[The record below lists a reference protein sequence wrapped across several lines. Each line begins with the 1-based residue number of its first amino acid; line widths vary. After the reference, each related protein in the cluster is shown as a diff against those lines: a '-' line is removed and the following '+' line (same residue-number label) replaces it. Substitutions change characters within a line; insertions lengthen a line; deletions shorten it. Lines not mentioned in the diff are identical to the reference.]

1 MWRVVAIS
9 GIGLLAISLA
19 AVGVDFAT
27 MGRFD
32 FIADHYQFFLIAIAT
47 GVLLLFVGLIGWAK
61 HLGKQG
67 LYGHH
72 CLHRTYSNV
81 RARIS
86 DRRHQRPRSLL
97 PLLASDDSSIS
108 SGAGA
113 AADGSRRVQ
122 ELSSSTTDTAYFG
135 LAWFCL
141 SQSASSVQ
149 SHETLARH
157 LKLLRTSE

>member
-67 LYGHH
+67 
-72 CLHRTYSNV
+72 RTVMGTIVFIAPIATCVLASLIGGTNV
-81 RARIS
+81 
-86 DRRHQRPRSLL
+86 HGPFYLF
-97 PLLASDDSSIS
+97 LLAMIPVSVL
-108 SGAGA
+108 GLALLLMA
-113 AADGSRRVQ
+113 AAASRN
-122 ELSSSTTDTAYFG
+122 
-135 LAWFCL
+135 
-141 SQSASSVQ
+141 
-149 SHETLARH
+149 
-157 LKLLRTSE
+157 